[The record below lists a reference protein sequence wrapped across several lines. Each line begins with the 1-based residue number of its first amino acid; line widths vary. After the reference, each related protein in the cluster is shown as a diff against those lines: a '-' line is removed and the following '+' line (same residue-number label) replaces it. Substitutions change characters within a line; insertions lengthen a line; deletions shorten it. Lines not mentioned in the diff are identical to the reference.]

1 MPNESGFSS
10 LVGKPVKL
18 VVQEPG
24 QEIHTIYGKLLNIE
38 NGFILFKSQ
47 YGIGS
52 FNLRYVIA
60 IKHMKSKWG
69 RN

>member
-1 MPNESGFSS
+1 MSNETGFSS

-24 QEIHTIYGKLLNIE
+24 QDIHTIYGKLLDIG
-38 NGFILFKSQ
+38 NGFILFRSR

-52 FNLRYVIA
+52 FNLKYVIA
-60 IKHMKSKWG
+60 IKPREGEHG
-69 RN
+69 